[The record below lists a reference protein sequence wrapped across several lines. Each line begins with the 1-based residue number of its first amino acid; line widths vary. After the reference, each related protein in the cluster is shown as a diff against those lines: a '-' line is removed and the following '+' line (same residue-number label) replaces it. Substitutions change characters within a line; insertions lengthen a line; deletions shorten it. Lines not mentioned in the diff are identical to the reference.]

1 MWYGVN
7 LAHEKPERLLREL
20 DALKSLGVNNLR
32 VLAVTQ
38 GPDTEPWRIKPAV
51 EQWDSAKG
59 TTVLDEKYLQGLDLL
74 ISEAGRRDMTVV
86 VALSNFWFWS
96 GGFAQYVRWFSGND
110 KPIPYP
116 MNKTDKTA
124 HERYINYTQEFYNC
138 PKCMLNYNAVADKI
152 ILRKNTKTGVVYK
165 DDPTIMAWELA
176 NGPYPGNYSEK
187 ATNWIRAACENIK
200 KTDKNHLV
208 AIGNTGNLHVNYYDS
223 IKLDCIDYGTLHVWP
238 ENFGWYNPKDSKT
251 FDNAVAKTIE
261 FMKSNIEGIRKLF
274 GDEKKCKPIIL
285 EEFGLARDNRGLG
298 ANSTTQ
304 YRDQFYSTLFQ
315 FLKHYMDKKMLS
327 GVNFWAWAGEG
338 RPRHT
343 VWQQTDDWVGD
354 PPNEDQ
360 GWYSVY
366 DNDTTLDVVRK
377 YTRAFVPAYAVQD
390 HTLKWSFWVFIGV
403 PLVVVVAGI
412 SVDLLKRRKD
422 DEDENL
428 LVAM

>member
-1 MWYGVN
+1 
-7 LAHEKPERLLREL
+7 
-20 DALKSLGVNNLR
+20 
-32 VLAVTQ
+32 
-38 GPDTEPWRIKPAV
+38 
-51 EQWDSAKG
+51 
-59 TTVLDEKYLQGLDLL
+59 
-74 ISEAGRRDMTVV
+74 
-86 VALSNFWFWS
+86 
-96 GGFAQYVRWFSGND
+96 
-110 KPIPYP
+110 
-116 MNKTDKTA
+116 
-124 HERYINYTQEFYNC
+124 
-138 PKCMLNYNAVADKI
+138 
-152 ILRKNTKTGVVYK
+152 
-165 DDPTIMAWELA
+165 MAWELA